1 MITTPD
7 TWPEFACQPIF
18 FNQRQFRED
27 LASRA
32 PLRVFKD
39 AITGIN
45 ANFDRRYDEGED
57 IRILVSERATF
68 IDLILHYA
76 WHRYAWGD
84 DVCLVAVGGYG
95 RRELLPHSDIDILVL
110 LDNAAS
116 NKYRDE
122 IQDLITLLWDIGL
135 EIGSSVRTLD
145 ECVAIARED
154 ITVAT
159 NLMEARGLAGNDR
172 LRDRLQVL
180 TGPENMW
187 PLGEFYRAKFDEQV
201 QRHKKHNF
209 TECNLEPNVKNSP
222 GGLRDIQTIHWVAK
236 RYYSVQTL
244 RQLDGQN
251 FFTEQ
256 EFGLLRN
263 GEALLWRV
271 RYGLHRL
278 ARRAEERLLFEYQR
292 ELAKQFGY
300 KDNERGLAVEQF
312 MHEYYRTVLALR
324 ELNDVLLRILD
335 ERIHER
341 QARAQLGKS
350 KIFVLSSDFQLRDG
364 YIGVT
369 HDRVFDQRPA
379 TLMEIFV
386 RMCEDTTIK
395 GVQAET
401 IRLIREKRTLVDDN
415 FRKDPEIKAQFLRLF
430 QLERGLVTQ
439 LKRMKRY
446 GILGRY
452 LPEFGRITGQMQHDL
467 FHRYTVDAHTLLV
480 MQNIRRFRNKTAEKD
495 FPLAA
500 SIIKGL
506 PQPELLYIAA
516 LYHDIGKGRGGDHSD
531 LGAEDAEEFCV
542 AHGLSGRETRLV
554 KWLVQKHLLMSYVS
568 QKKDISDPEVIRQFA
583 LQVGDITHLDYL
595 YTLTIADM
603 CGTNPEIW
611 NSWRASLMRQLHT
624 ETKFALRRGLEH
636 TVDQQEIV
644 EEARNKALSAL
655 AEKNVDK
662 YQARAL
668 WSDMRDDYFLRE
680 GAQDIAWHTEAILQH
695 KSDTS
700 LILIR
705 DSEHQPWLG
714 ATQIFVWVKEAS
726 NVFVAV
732 ATALAQLGLNI
743 QDARLYSSK
752 SGYTIDTFYVLD
764 EHYQPLGNAP
774 ARLMAV
780 RKALEDELKL
790 VDHYSEVVRRRTPRQ
805 LKQFTTPTRTSIHTE
820 PGSAVSVLEVI
831 SPDRPGL
838 LATIGRIF
846 MDLGVR
852 LQNAKISTLGERVE
866 DIFFITDQNKQPLTD
881 PDFCARLQ
889 QTICREIDLQVE
901 RDI

>member
-18 FNQRQFRED
+18 FNQRQFRQD
-27 LASRA
+27 LADR
-32 PLRVFKD
+32 PVIRVFKD
-39 AITGIN
+39 AISGVN

-116 NKYRDE
+116 DKYQDE

-145 ECVAIARED
+145 QCVAIARED

-159 NLMEARGLAGNDR
+159 NLMESRRLAGNDH
-172 LRDRLQVL
+172 LRDQLQTL
-180 TGPENMW
+180 TGPEHMW
-187 PLGEFYRAKFDEQV
+187 PMGEFYRAKFDEQV

-236 RYYSVQTL
+236 RYFGVQTL
-244 RQLDGQN
+244 RQLEGQS

-271 RYGLHRL
+271 RYGLHKL
-278 ARRAEERLLFEYQR
+278 ARRAEDRLLFEYQR

-300 KDNERGLAVEQF
+300 KDNEQGLAVEQF

-341 QARAQLGKS
+341 QTKAQLKS
-350 KIFVLSSDFQLRDG
+350 ASVALSADFQLRDR

-369 HDRVFDQRPA
+369 HNRVFDQRPA
-379 TLMEIFV
+379 ALMEIFV
-386 RMCEDTTIK
+386 RMCEDPAIK

-415 FRKDPEIKAQFLRLF
+415 FRKDPEIKAQFLHMFRI
-430 QLERGLVTQ
+430 EKGLVTQ

-480 MQNIRRFRNKTAEKD
+480 MQNIRRFRHKNAEHD

-500 SIIKGL
+500 NIIKSL
-506 PQPELLYIAA
+506 PQPELLYVAA
-516 LYHDIGKGRGGDHSD
+516 LYHDIGKGRGGDHSE
-531 LGAEDAEEFCV
+531 LGAEDVEQFCM
-542 AHGLSGRETRLV
+542 AHGLNGREMRLV

-583 LQVGDITHLDYL
+583 LQVGDITHLNYL
-595 YTLTIADM
+595 YTLTVADM

-611 NSWRASLMRQLHT
+611 NSWRASLMRQLYT
-624 ETKFALRRGLEH
+624 ETKLALRRGLEH

-644 EEARNKALSAL
+644 EETRNKALTAL
-655 AEKNVDK
+655 AERGVDA

-680 GAQDIAWHTEAILQH
+680 GALDIAWQTAAILQH
-695 KSDTS
+695 KSDS
-700 LILIR
+700 PLILIR
-705 DSEHQPWLG
+705 DSEHQPWQG
-714 ATQIFVWVKEAS
+714 ATQIFVWVKDVN

-732 ATALAQLGLNI
+732 ATALAQMGLNI

-764 EHYQPLGNAP
+764 EDYQPIGREP
-774 ARLMAV
+774 GRLHAV
-780 RKALEDELKL
+780 RKALEDELRL

-805 LKQFTTPTRTSIHTE
+805 LKQFATPTRTSIHND
-820 PGSAVSVLEVI
+820 PSGNFSVLEVV

-838 LATIGRIF
+838 LATIGRVF
-846 MDLGVR
+846 MDFGVR

-889 QTICREIDLQVE
+889 QTICRELDLQVE
-901 RDI
+901 KDI